1 VRVDARTVPVF
12 PFDGQTG
19 SGPGPHRHPYDEV
32 QFIPGALA
40 GHGQRAHLFWMIRES
55 PLDARPAPWL
65 CLIGILAWSWAFYG
79 AAIMS
84 GRPWLE
90 FPASFLVAVG
100 GLGPIII
107 PALLISTGRWDASL
121 DSSVGSFF
129 RRALNPRTVPVR
141 WYAAVLVVVL
151 VLYVSPLV
159 LDRDGIERRLV
170 EGGPMAFLLVGLA
183 FGALEEPGW
192 RGYAQEGL
200 QRELSVGAASLIIGI
215 VWAVWH
221 IPLFFIEGTYQWHL
235 GVGTPAFWSFL
246 AVLVAT
252 APVFA
257 WLYNGA
263 GNATFAPVIAH
274 GLGNVVGEITADPT
288 PWASALVTA
297 AAGVVALLWIRWSGR
312 SQRLSLLDPYGRHQG
327 PGL

>member
-1 VRVDARTVPVF
+1 MWFVWRRRRRSLGAVAAGLWIVYGGAYEYLIRAQSGFGFVTLAQAIAVRRVPRYGMA
-12 PFDGQTG
+12 PSPSGSCSSRRTG
-19 SGPGPHRHPYDEV
+19 SG
-32 QFIPGALA
+32 
-40 GHGQRAHLFWMIRES
+40 
-55 PLDARPAPWL
+55 
-65 CLIGILAWSWAFYG
+65 
-79 AAIMS
+79 
-84 GRPWLE
+84 
-90 FPASFLVAVG
+90 
-100 GLGPIII
+100 
-107 PALLISTGRWDASL
+107 GRWDASL

-159 LDRDGIERRLV
+159 LDRDGIERRLI

-263 GNATFAPVIAH
+263 GNATFAPVLAH

-288 PWASALVTA
+288 PWASALVAT
-297 AAGVVALLWIRWSGR
+297 AAGVVALLWMRRWSGR